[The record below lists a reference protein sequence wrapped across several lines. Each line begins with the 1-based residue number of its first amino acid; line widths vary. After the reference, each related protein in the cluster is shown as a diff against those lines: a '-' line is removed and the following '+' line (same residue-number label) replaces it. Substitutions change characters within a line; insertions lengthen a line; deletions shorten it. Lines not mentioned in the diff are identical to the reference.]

1 MRRAAL
7 VFFLASGAFGQA
19 PPLPAYAKLEANLRY
34 DQHPQAILDI
44 VMPAAEAK
52 ERRPGVVAIH
62 GGGWTR
68 YTKDDLLEHVLPW
81 VEKGFVVANI
91 EYRLANVALA
101 PAAAIDAVKATEWFR
116 KNARRWNVDS
126 ARIVVMGRSVGG
138 YLALLTGMA
147 NKNAG
152 LGSEADVAAIVN
164 FWGLTDMENAVT
176 GPAPLP
182 FAVKWMPEESQR
194 GNLPARLSPMAY
206 VRKDVPPVLTI
217 HGTEDE
223 TIPYHHGV
231 NLTKALRDARA
242 DAEMISVPGGKHPV
256 SEELLKAVYP
266 QIWEFLQRRGIL
278 K

>member
-7 VFFLASGAFGQA
+7 VLLLASGAFGQT
-19 PPLPAYAKLEANLRY
+19 PPLPAYAKLEANLPY
-34 DQHPQAILDI
+34 DQYPQAVLDI
-44 VMPAAEAK
+44 VTPAAASK

-68 YTKDDLLEHVLPW
+68 QSKEDLLEHTLPW

-91 EYRLANVALA
+91 EYRLAGVALA
-101 PAAAIDAVKATEWFR
+101 PAAAVDAVKATEWFR
-116 KNARRWNVDS
+116 KNSRRWNVDS
-126 ARIVVMGRSVGG
+126 GRIIVMGRSVGG
-138 YLALLTGMA
+138 YLALLTGLA

-152 LGSEADVAAIVN
+152 LGSEPDVAAVVN
-164 FWGLTDMENAVT
+164 FWGITDMEDAVT
-176 GPAPLP
+176 GPVPLP
-182 FAVKWMPEESQR
+182 FAVKWMPGESQR
-194 GNLPARLSPMAY
+194 GNLPMRLSPMAY

-223 TIPYHHGV
+223 VIPYQHGV
-231 NLTKALRDARA
+231 KLTRALRDAGA
-242 DAEMISVPGGKHPV
+242 DAEMISIPRGGHPV
-256 SEELLKAVYP
+256 SAELLKPVYP